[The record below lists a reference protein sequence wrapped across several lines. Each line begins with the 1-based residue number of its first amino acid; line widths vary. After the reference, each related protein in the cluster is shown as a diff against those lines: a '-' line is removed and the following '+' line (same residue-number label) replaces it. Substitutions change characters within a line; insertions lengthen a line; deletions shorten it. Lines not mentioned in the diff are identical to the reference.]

1 MAIAE
6 SGLIAV
12 HKCNKIPYMEQTS
25 FDQRIG
31 GQLRAFRTARNWSLD
46 ELSRQ
51 SGVSRATLSRLEN
64 AEVSPTANVLGKL
77 CGAFGITLSRLM
89 YLAEEEF
96 SPLVSADT
104 QQVWIDPETGFRR
117 RAVSPPSASLAGEAL
132 ACELEPDTLI
142 EYDRSPRQG
151 LEHHLYLLEGRLR
164 ITLDDARYDLHPGD
178 TLRYRL
184 FGKSAFATDADVGA
198 KYLLFMV

>member
-1 MAIAE
+1 M
-6 SGLIAV
+6 
-12 HKCNKIPYMEQTS
+12 KQTS

-31 GQLRAFRTARNWSLD
+31 GQIKAFRAERNWSLD
-46 ELSRQ
+46 ELARQ

-64 AEVSPTANVLGKL
+64 ADVSPTANVLGKL

-89 YLAEEEF
+89 YLAEKEF
-96 SPLVSADT
+96 SPFVPAEA
-104 QQVWIDPETGFRR
+104 QQVWIDPATGFRR
-117 RAVSPPSASLAGEAL
+117 HAVSPPSTSLAGEVL
-132 ACELEPDTLI
+132 ACELGPDTFI

-151 LEHHLYLLEGRLR
+151 LEHHLHLMEGRLH
-164 ITLDDARYDLHPGD
+164 ITLDDVRYELNPGD

-184 FGKSAFATDADVGA
+184 FGKSAFSTDTDAGA